1 MTSPN
6 VNTVDM
12 NALFSTTLQNY
23 QPTLVDNI
31 FKDLVLLNHLNTG
44 GRVVMEEGGTQI
56 VEPVLYEA
64 NTTAASYSGYDNIAL
79 TPQEG
84 ITAAIYDWKQIAAS
98 IAISGIEEAQN
109 RGTEAIIKLLNAKI
123 MQAEMSIKSLVNG
136 QLLSSNNGT
145 GGTAKEFNGIG
156 GFAGS
161 SNTAIGGIDAAT
173 ESWWNPTI
181 PASIQNATL
190 SLVNMANVYN
200 NASKGNDTPDL
211 IITTEA
217 LFSKFESLLTP
228 NVRYQDVAKA
238 NSGFQNLM
246 FKQTPVVF
254 DLAMPGNQSSNASMY
269 FLNTKYLKLTGM
281 NGHWWTTTPFQQGTV
296 AQKDARYAIV
306 LAYGQLTCS
315 NRARQGYLSADA

>member
-31 FKDLVLLNHLNTG
+31 FKDLVLLNHMNQG

-56 VEPVLYEA
+56 VEPVLYEE
-64 NTTAASYSGYDNIAL
+64 NTTAASYADYDNILL

-84 ITAAIYDWKQIAAS
+84 ITAAIYNWKQIAAS
-98 IAISGIEEAQN
+98 IAISGIEEAKN

-123 MQAEMSIKSLVNG
+123 MQAEMSIKKLVND
-136 QLLSSNNGT
+136 QLLSSNDGT
-145 GGTAKEFNGIG
+145 TNPLEFNGIG

-161 SNTAIGGIDAAT
+161 LNTAIGGIDAAT

-181 PASIQNATL
+181 PAGIQNATL

-200 NASKGNDTPDL
+200 NASKGNDTPDI
-211 IITTEA
+211 IITTEP
-217 LFSKFESLLTP
+217 LFSKYESLLTP

-238 NSGFQNLM
+238 NAGFQNLM
-246 FKQTPVVF
+246 FKQTPVVY

-281 NGHWWTTTPFQQGTV
+281 NGHWFTSTPFQQGTV

-315 NRARQGYLSADA
+315 NRSRQGYLSADV

>member
-6 VNTVDM
+6 VQSVDY

-31 FKDLVLLNHLNTG
+31 FKDLVLLNHMNSG

-56 VEPVLYEA
+56 VEPVLYEE
-64 NTTAASYSGYDNIAL
+64 NSTAASYSGYDNIAL
-79 TPQEG
+79 TPQDG
-84 ITAAIYDWKQIAAS
+84 ITSAIYDWKQIAAS

-161 SNTAIGGIDAAT
+161 LNTAIGGIDAAT
-173 ESWWNPTI
+173 SSWWNPTI
-181 PASIQNATL
+181 PAGIQGAAL

-254 DLAMPGNQSSNASMY
+254 DLAMPGNQVSNASMY

>member
-56 VEPVLYEA
+56 VEPVLYEE
-64 NTTAASYSGYDNIAL
+64 NTTAASYADYDNILL

-84 ITAAIYDWKQIAAS
+84 ITAAIYNWKQIAAS
-98 IAISGIEEAQN
+98 IAISGIEEAKN

-123 MQAEMSIKSLVNG
+123 MQAEMSIKKLVND
-136 QLLSSNNGT
+136 QLLSSNDGT
-145 GGTAKEFNGIG
+145 TNPLEFNGIG
-156 GFAGS
+156 GYAGS
-161 SNTAIGGIDAAT
+161 LNTAIGGIDAAT

-181 PASIQNATL
+181 PAGIQNATL

-200 NASKGNDTPDL
+200 NASKGNDTPDI
-211 IITTEA
+211 IITTEP
-217 LFSKFESLLTP
+217 LFSKYESLLTP

-238 NSGFQNLM
+238 NAGFQNLM
-246 FKQTPVVF
+246 FKQTPVVY

-281 NGHWWTTTPFQQGTV
+281 NGHWFNTTDFQSGTV
-296 AQKDARYAIV
+296 AGIDARYALV
-306 LAYGQLTCS
+306 LAFGELTCS
-315 NRARQGYLSADA
+315 NRSRQGYLTANA

>member
-6 VNTVDM
+6 VQSVDY

-31 FKDLVLLNHLNTG
+31 FKDLVLLNHLNSG

-79 TPQEG
+79 TPQDG

-136 QLLSSNNGT
+136 QLLSSNDGT
-145 GGTAKEFNGIG
+145 GGTAKQFNGIG

-161 SNTAIGGIDAAT
+161 LNTAIGGIDAAT

-181 PASIQNATL
+181 PAGIQGQTL

-217 LFSKFESLLTP
+217 LFSKYESLLTP

-238 NSGFQNLM
+238 NAGFQNLM

-254 DLAMPGNQSSNASMY
+254 DLAMPGNQVSNASMY
-269 FLNTKYLKLTGM
+269 FLNSKYLKLTGM

>member
-6 VNTVDM
+6 VQSVDY

-31 FKDLVLLNHLNTG
+31 FKDLVLLNHMNQG

-56 VEPVLYEA
+56 VEPVLYEE
-64 NTTAASYSGYDNIAL
+64 NTTAASYADYDNILL

-84 ITAAIYDWKQIAAS
+84 ITAAIYNWKQIAAS
-98 IAISGIEEAQN
+98 IAISGIEEAKN

-123 MQAEMSIKSLVNG
+123 MQAEMSIKKLVND
-136 QLLSSNNGT
+136 QLLSSNDGT
-145 GGTAKEFNGIG
+145 TNPLEFNGIG

-161 SNTAIGGIDAAT
+161 LNTEIGGIDAAT
-173 ESWWNPTI
+173 ETWWNPTI
-181 PASIQNATL
+181 PAGIQNATL

-200 NASKGNDTPDL
+200 NASKGNDTPDI
-211 IITTEA
+211 IITTEP
-217 LFSKFESLLTP
+217 LVSKYESLLTP

-238 NSGFQNLM
+238 NAGFQNLM
-246 FKQTPVVF
+246 FKQTPVVY

-281 NGHWWTTTPFQQGTV
+281 NGHWFTSTPFQQGTV

-315 NRARQGYLSADA
+315 NRSRQGYLSADA

>member
-6 VNTVDM
+6 VQAVDY

-31 FKDLVLLNHLNTG
+31 FKDLVLLNHMNSG

-56 VEPVLYEA
+56 VEPVLYEE
-64 NTTAASYSGYDNIAL
+64 NTTAASYADYDNILL
-79 TPQEG
+79 TPQDG
-84 ITAAIYDWKQIAAS
+84 ITAAIYNWKQIAAS
-98 IAISGIEEAQN
+98 IAISGIEEAKN

-123 MQAEMSIKSLVNG
+123 MQAEMSIKKLVND
-136 QLLSSNNGT
+136 QLLSSNDGVTNPL
-145 GGTAKEFNGIG
+145 EFNGIG
-156 GFAGS
+156 GYAGS
-161 SNTAIGGIDAAT
+161 LDTEIGGIDAAVNT
-173 ESWWNPTI
+173 WWNPTI
-181 PASIQNATL
+181 QAGIQGQTL
-190 SLVNMANVYN
+190 SLVNMANTYN

-211 IITTEA
+211 IITTEP
-217 LFSKFESLLTP
+217 LFSKYESLLTP

-238 NSGFQNLM
+238 NAGFQNLM
-246 FKQTPVVF
+246 FKQTPVVY
-254 DLAMPGNQSSNASMY
+254 DLAMPGNQVSNASMY

-281 NGHWWTTTPFQQGTV
+281 NGHWFTSTPFQQGTV

-315 NRARQGYLSADA
+315 NRSRQGYLSADV

>member
-6 VNTVDM
+6 VQSVDY

-31 FKDLVLLNHLNTG
+31 FKDLVLLNHMNSG

-56 VEPVLYEA
+56 VEPVLYEE
-64 NTTAASYSGYDNIAL
+64 NTTAASYADYDNILL

-84 ITAAIYDWKQIAAS
+84 ITSAIYNWKQIAAS
-98 IAISGIEEAQN
+98 IAISGIEEAKN

-123 MQAEMSIKSLVNG
+123 MQAEMSIKKLVND
-136 QLLSSNNGT
+136 QLLSSNDGT
-145 GGTAKEFNGIG
+145 TNPLEFNGIG

-161 SNTAIGGIDAAT
+161 LNTEIGGIDAAT

-181 PASIQNATL
+181 PAGIQNATL

-200 NASKGNDTPDL
+200 NASKGNDTPDI
-211 IITTEA
+211 IITTEP
-217 LFSKFESLLTP
+217 LFSKYESLLTP

-238 NSGFQNLM
+238 NAGFQNLM
-246 FKQTPVVF
+246 FKQTPVVY

-315 NRARQGYLSADA
+315 NRSRQGYLSADA